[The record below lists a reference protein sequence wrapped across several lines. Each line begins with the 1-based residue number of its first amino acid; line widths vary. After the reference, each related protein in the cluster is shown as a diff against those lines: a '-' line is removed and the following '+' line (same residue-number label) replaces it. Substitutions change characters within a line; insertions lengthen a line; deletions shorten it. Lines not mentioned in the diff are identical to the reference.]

1 VSAATTVYRV
11 LQLGAGAWG
20 ASWAQR
26 LRLSPHVE
34 LVGLVE
40 PSAAARAAIADAVG
54 LPGARCFAAL
64 DAALDAGLEADVA
77 LVVTPPRTHTPLA
90 VRCLEAGLHC
100 LVEKPLA
107 DSMAAAHRIVDAG
120 ERAGRQVM
128 VSQNYRFKQ
137 APRTVRRL
145 IRDGVIGD
153 VEQVRINFAKRPMF
167 TGFRAEMEE
176 PLIVDMSIHHLDQ
189 LRGIVGL
196 EPDELRAESWNPT
209 WSTYAGNAAALIE
222 GRTATGARFHYT
234 GSWCSH
240 GPQTSWDGTWDIQGT
255 RGGILW
261 ELNRV
266 TVRFASVFDTVFL
279 PGALEREHGLMEVRL
294 DDVPQ
299 EERLGTLA
307 EFARSLDEGRAPET
321 SGAQNL
327 RSLAL
332 VLGAIESAR
341 SEGGWLSVEELLRP
355 GATAAVAA
363 WA

>member
-1 VSAATTVYRV
+1 MYRI

-26 LRLSPHVE
+26 VRMSPHVD
-34 LVGLVE
+34 LVGVVE
-40 PSAAARAAIADAVG
+40 PDEVARRAVADAADIPSDRG
-54 LPGARCFAAL
+54 FADL
-64 DAALDAGLEADVA
+64 ETALDAGLDAEVA
-77 LVVTPPRTHTPLA
+77 LLVTPPRTHAPLA

-100 LVEKPLA
+100 LIEKPLA
-107 DSMAAAHRIVDAG
+107 DSMPAAQRIVAVA
-120 ERAGRQVM
+120 ERVGRQVM

-145 IRDGVIGD
+145 IREGVVGD
-153 VEQVRINFAKRPMF
+153 VEQVRVNFAKRPMF
-167 TGFRAEMEE
+167 TGFRAEMNE

-196 EPDELRAESWNPT
+196 EPTELRAQSWNPT

-222 GRTATGARFHYT
+222 GRTAAGARFLYT
-234 GSWCSH
+234 GSWVSH
-240 GPQTSWDGTWDIQGT
+240 GPQTTWDGTWDIQGT

-279 PGALEREHGLMEVRL
+279 PHALEREHGLMEVRL
-294 DDVPQ
+294 DDVTQ

-307 EFARSLDEGRAPET
+307 EFATALDEGRLPET

-332 VLGAIESAR
+332 VLAAIDSAR
-341 SEGGWLSVEELLRP
+341 SGGATVRLEELLRP
-355 GATAAVAA
+355 GASVAVPA

>member
-1 VSAATTVYRV
+1 MYRI

-20 ASWAQR
+20 TSWAQR
-26 LRLSPHVE
+26 VRMSPHVD

-40 PSAAARAAIADAVG
+40 PDEAARRAVAEAADI
-54 LPGARCFAAL
+54 PSERCFADLEAAL
-64 DAALDAGLEADVA
+64 DARLEAEVA
-77 LVVTPPRTHTPLA
+77 LVVTPPRTHAPLA

-107 DSMAAAHRIVDAG
+107 DSMPAAQQIVAAA
-120 ERAGRQVM
+120 ERAERQVM

-145 IRDGVIGD
+145 IREGVIGD
-153 VEQVRINFAKRPMF
+153 VQQVRVNFAKRPMF
-167 TGFRAEMEE
+167 TGFRAEMRE
-176 PLIVDMSIHHLDQ
+176 PLIIDMSIHHLDQ
-189 LRGIVGL
+189 LRAIVGL
-196 EPDELRAESWNPT
+196 ELTELRAESWNPT
-209 WSTYAGNAAALIE
+209 WSTYAGNAAAFIE
-222 GRTATGARFHYT
+222 GSTAAGARFHYT

-266 TVRFASVFDTVFL
+266 TVQFASPFDTVFL
-279 PGALEREHGLMEVRL
+279 PGALEREHAVMEVRL
-294 DDVPQ
+294 DDVAL

-307 EFARSLDEGRAPET
+307 ELASALSEGRPAET
-321 SGAQNL
+321 SGEDNL

-332 VLGAIESAR
+332 VLAAFESAQSGGAPVDLDELVR
-341 SEGGWLSVEELLRP
+341 S
-355 GATAAVAA
+355 AASAA
-363 WA
+363 LPA